1 MPGYQKRRK
10 ENDKFSRLKVFS
22 TDKVCYRIVSA
33 GHDPLSTN
41 GSLLYHGRYNNGRFL
56 VLYAATS
63 EKVCSEEQ
71 KRKTTVNV
79 KGAYKRAKL
88 EVKLKKVIDLTDEK
102 NLAVIDVKKEDLICD
117 EWTITQHIANM
128 AYQKGIEA
136 LIVPSA
142 TGKGEN
148 IVMFTENF
156 TNSTS
161 VKKIDEKEIR
171 VS

>member
-1 MPGYQKRRK
+1 MPEYQKRRK
-10 ENDKFSRLKVFS
+10 DKFSKLKVFPIER
-22 TDKVCYRIVSA
+22 VCYRIVSK

-56 VLYAATS
+56 VLYAAAS
-63 EKVCSEEQ
+63 EKVCSEER
-71 KRKTTVNV
+71 KRKTTVKV

-88 EVKLKKVIDLTDEK
+88 KVKIKKVIDLTDEK
-102 NLAVIDVKKEDLICD
+102 NLEAIDIKKEDLICND
-117 EWTITQHIANM
+117 WTITQHIANM

-136 LIVPSA
+136 IIVPSA